1 MAKALKCDRCGTYFD
16 TFEYTDDTAV
26 IATVNELNRAYREN
40 GTSAVGIL
48 MTKGYGF
55 TLCPSCQEKLE
66 KFLKG
71 VDYDVMPVMSTEE

>member
-16 TFEYTDDTAV
+16 TFEYTDDTV
-26 IATVNELNRAYREN
+26 IIATVKQLNVAYGKTFGCAMGSLLFQE
-40 GTSAVGIL
+40 GV
-48 MTKGYGF
+48 F

-71 VDYDVMPVMSTEE
+71 VDYDVVPVMSTEE